1 MEQEPVVPNNPQ
13 STEPTGNGPA
23 DANAPPPVIAY
34 CRACGK
40 GLTTNE
46 VRPFGDTV
54 YCEAHVPGTQ
64 PSGGATRV
72 PPPPQQSGVN
82 PTSPGLAFL
91 LGLIPGVGA
100 IYNGQFAKAVV
111 HLLITALVFNMA
123 DHESGMQPIF
133 GMLTP
138 VWVFYM
144 ALEAYHSA
152 KKKLAGEPLD
162 EFSSIFPA
170 RGAGIGFPLLPVLL
184 IALGVLFLLDNLQL
198 LQIQRMIPYAGPL
211 FLIALGGYMLYA
223 RLKPANN
230 EEVSHERN

>member
-1 MEQEPVVPNNPQ
+1 MQALGIIGGIAPESTIDYYRRIIAAYRAALRIIFPDRPVEAALVYT
-13 STEPTGNGPA
+13 SEFCGEHVWD
-23 DANAPPPVIAY
+23 DANE
-34 CRACGK
+34 R
-40 GLTTNE
+40 T
-46 VRPFGDTV
+46 
-54 YCEAHVPGTQ
+54 
-64 PSGGATRV
+64 
-72 PPPPQQSGVN
+72 
-82 PTSPGLAFL
+82 
-91 LGLIPGVGA
+91 
-100 IYNGQFAKAVV
+100 
-111 HLLITALVFNMA
+111 
-123 DHESGMQPIF
+123 GMQPIF